1 MGDRAGTRSGSER
14 RSVSRQMV
22 GLIVAAGILVVG
34 ILLPTLPSLSVA
46 EQRALAVF
54 LSTLVLWLTRPVP
67 YVVSSLLSVALLF
80 ALGVVDSFDVAAT
93 GFTSTLVFFLLSLL
107 LLGDAVTNVGLD
119 RWLARRLLSAESTPS
134 RTLQSVSGSVL
145 ALALV
150 MPSAM
155 ARAVTFVPVVKRF
168 AGTFEPDG
176 DGEGGFERAAFLV
189 LGHVNPIASMAL
201 MTGGGMALVTS
212 EIVTTTVEPITW
224 VDWAVLMVPPT
235 MVLYAAAAVAAG
247 HFAGIGSQT
256 TVSAGDSTQLETA
269 DVGLPPSATGTETPP
284 AADVE
289 KASLTRD
296 QRLVVLVLCGTIA
309 GWVGGSF
316 VGIPM
321 VLPAVAA
328 VTALSM
334 PSVGVITTDDIAETS
349 WGIIFL
355 IGAMLSILDALQA
368 TGAIELVIGV
378 LTRLIPFAALTD
390 WQLVAVLVGL
400 AVGIR
405 TLFSTGS
412 AAIVVTLPII
422 LELAAAFE
430 INRLFLALTVLLV
443 VGSTTILPFNTT
455 AVLVSMDQG
464 PLSNRDIATFG
475 LVTMALAVV
484 VAALSWMIYWPLV
497 S

>member
-1 MGDRAGTRSGSER
+1 MGDRVDTRSGSKR
-14 RSVSRQMV
+14 RAVSRQTV
-22 GLIVAAGILVVG
+22 GLIAAGGILAVG

-46 EQRALAVF
+46 GQRTLAVF
-54 LSTLVLWLTRPVP
+54 LAALVLWLTRPVP

-80 ALGVVDSFDVAAT
+80 ALGAVDSFEAAAS
-93 GFTSTLVFFLLSLL
+93 GFTSTLIFFLLSLL
-107 LLGDAVTNVGLD
+107 LLGDAVANVELD
-119 RWLARRLLSAESTPS
+119 RWLARRLLSAESTPGG
-134 RTLQSVSGSVL
+134 TLRSVSGSVL

-168 AGTFEPDG
+168 AGTFDPAGDG
-176 DGEGGFERAAFLV
+176 DGGFERAAFLV

-247 HFAGIGSQT
+247 YVAGVGGQATIDT
-256 TVSAGDSTQLETA
+256 DGDTGGETDGESRA
-269 DVGLPPSATGTETPP
+269 PSATGTATP
-284 AADVE
+284 ADDAE
-289 KASLTRD
+289 RTSLARD
-296 QRLVVLVLCGTIA
+296 QRLVGLVLCGAIA
-309 GWVGGSF
+309 GWIGGSF

-328 VTALSM
+328 VTVLSM
-334 PSVGVITTDDIAETS
+334 PSIGVITTEDIAETS

-355 IGAMLSILDALQA
+355 IGAMLSILNALQA
-368 TGAIELVIGV
+368 TGAIELVIDV
-378 LTRLIPFAALTD
+378 LTRLIPFAALTN

-405 TLFSTGS
+405 VLFSTGS
-412 AAIVVTLPII
+412 AAIVVTLPIV

-464 PLSNRDIATFG
+464 PLSNRDVAAFG
-475 LVTMALAVV
+475 LVTMGLAVA
-484 VAALSWMIYWPLV
+484 VAALSWLVYWPLV